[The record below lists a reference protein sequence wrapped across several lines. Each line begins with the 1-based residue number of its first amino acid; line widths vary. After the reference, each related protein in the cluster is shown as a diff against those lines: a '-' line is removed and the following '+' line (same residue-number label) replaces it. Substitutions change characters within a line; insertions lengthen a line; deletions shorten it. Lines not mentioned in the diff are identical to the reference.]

1 MTTAFF
7 SVEPRHVQLAL
18 LAMTR
23 LSGLLLVTPPVQAPM
38 VPVQV
43 RVGVGFS
50 LLFLMWPQL
59 AAAAPPLAGDV
70 LSLGG
75 LAASE
80 LFIGVA
86 IGFAGR
92 LVVAAASFAAELVS
106 LQMGFG
112 LASIL
117 DPLQGQHVTVL
128 TRLFDWTVML
138 IFLALDGHHLML
150 GAVVES
156 FRVVPAG
163 GVGNVAASA
172 AVLVPIGGRLFG
184 VGMAL
189 VAPALG
195 VLFRANLALVL
206 ASRVV
211 PQLNLMAVGF
221 PILVALGLIMMSINL
236 DLFGALMG
244 GEIRNLESLLVT
256 LLRSLGHGR

>member
-92 LVVAAASFAAELVS
+92 LVVAAASFAGFSSNENAPGRSTNRCRRRDVS
-106 LQMGFG
+106 Y
-112 LASIL
+112 S
-117 DPLQGQHVTVL
+117 
-128 TRLFDWTVML
+128 
-138 IFLALDGHHLML
+138 
-150 GAVVES
+150 
-156 FRVVPAG
+156 
-163 GVGNVAASA
+163 
-172 AVLVPIGGRLFG
+172 
-184 VGMAL
+184 
-189 VAPALG
+189 
-195 VLFRANLALVL
+195 
-206 ASRVV
+206 ASR
-211 PQLNLMAVGF
+211 
-221 PILVALGLIMMSINL
+221 
-236 DLFGALMG
+236 GAPRCG
-244 GEIRNLESLLVT
+244 DT
-256 LLRSLGHGR
+256 TP

>member
-1 MTTAFF
+1 MTTAYF
-7 SVEPRHVQLAL
+7 SIEPRHVQLAM

-23 LSGLLLVTPPVQAPM
+23 LSGLLLITPPVQAPM

-43 RVGVGFS
+43 RIGLAFS
-50 LLFLMWPQL
+50 LVFLMWPQL
-59 AAAAPPLAGDV
+59 AVAAPPIATNVLA
-70 LSLGG
+70 LGG

-80 LFIGVA
+80 LCIGMA

-92 LVVAAASFAAELVS
+92 LVVSAASFAAELVS

-112 LASIL
+112 LASTI
-117 DPLQGQHVTVL
+117 DPIRGQHVTVL
-128 TRLFDWTVML
+128 TRLFDWVVML

-163 GVGNVAASA
+163 GIGNLTSTAS
-172 AVLVPIGGRLFG
+172 VLVPIGGRLFG

-195 VLFRANLALVL
+195 VLFIANLALVL

-211 PQLNLMAVGF
+211 PQLNLMAIGF
-221 PILVALGLIMMSINL
+221 PILVALGLIMMTINL
-236 DLFGALMG
+236 DLFGSLMG
-244 GEIRNLESLLVT
+244 GEIRNLESLLITV
-256 LLRSLGHGR
+256 LRSLRHGG

>member
-7 SVEPRHVQLAL
+7 TVEPRHVQLAL

-23 LSGLLLVTPPVQAPM
+23 LSGLLLLTPPVQAPM
-38 VPVQV
+38 VPVQL
-43 RVGVGFS
+43 RVGLAFS

-59 AAAAPPLAGDV
+59 AVAAPPLAGDV
-70 LSLGG
+70 WSLGG

-138 IFLALDGHHLML
+138 MFLALDGHHLML

-156 FRVVPAG
+156 FR
-163 GVGNVAASA
+163 
-172 AVLVPIGGRLFG
+172 LVPTGGRLFG

-195 VLFRANLALVL
+195 VLFLANLALVL

-236 DLFGALMG
+236 DLLGALMG

>member
-80 LFIGVA
+80 LFIGVS

-138 IFLALDGHHLML
+138 LFLALDGHHAML
-150 GAVVES
+150 GAGVES
-156 FRVVPAG
+156 FGVVPPGRVGRRGRRVPLLDGPDVGWLAERAG
-163 GVGNVAASA
+163 AD
-172 AVLVPIGGRLFG
+172 
-184 VGMAL
+184 
-189 VAPALG
+189 
-195 VLFRANLALVL
+195 
-206 ASRVV
+206 
-211 PQLNLMAVGF
+211 
-221 PILVALGLIMMSINL
+221 
-236 DLFGALMG
+236 DL
-244 GEIRNLESLLVT
+244 R
-256 LLRSLGHGR
+256 